1 MMETIKIKCQRR
13 NLNQLWCNFF
23 SNRVQIT
30 FNIFNILISVFV
42 IFFMWPIGRLLDRND
57 SIVECNK
64 HIKLTKINSFFLLF
78 T

>member
-13 NLNQLWCNFF
+13 NLNFGVTFF

-30 FNIFNILISVFV
+30 FNIYNILISVFV

-78 T
+78 A

>member
-13 NLNQLWCNFF
+13 NLNFGVTFF

-30 FNIFNILISVFV
+30 FSVFV